1 MSEVRRMVQQGL
13 DRWFLRQDVIDQL
26 LQSGDDDL
34 EGISAYADR
43 ILMIAQ
49 TEEAEHQTLED
60 PFDRSVALVLSLVN
74 SEGLDAWNIDLTS
87 FLRQFTKRVKSQAKN
102 LDLPACG
109 RLIRM
114 AWEVLHYQAAHLFD
128 RIQYQDMEDEWDMD
142 FEFGWEAEYDD
153 HEFHFTNT
161 VLQGGADDV
170 LETLF
175 DERVRRDE
183 GRPVT
188 LGELLSAL
196 KDAADDAD
204 ALKLREK
211 NRAAHAIEVEEM
223 ISNVGGRMHN
233 EDLDGDIE
241 RCWNALRQTTQD
253 IGSSNVPLK
262 SVIKTMIP
270 ILESTFGA
278 VPEGYGDDARVS
290 SFIAGLFLTHKGI
303 ASITQGNQLDDVIMI
318 EDLWP
323 QLSTFEDVLAATLE
337 ADQQAQEARES
348 SKTGSTLHA
357 ERLQQRAEKARL
369 SEEKAKAKL
378 EKEQEESKPD
388 FEEHEWLVE

>member
-1 MSEVRRMVQQGL
+1 
-13 DRWFLRQDVIDQL
+13 
-26 LQSGDDDL
+26 
-34 EGISAYADR
+34 
-43 ILMIAQ
+43 MIAQ

-114 AWEVLHYQAAHLFD
+114 AWEVLNYQAAHLFD

-211 NRAAHAIEVEEM
+211 NRVAHAIEVEEM

-253 IGSSNVPLK
+253 MGSSNVPLK

-270 ILESTFGA
+270 LLEATFGE

-290 SFIAGLFLTHKGI
+290 SFIAGLFLTHKGL
-303 ASITQGNQLDDVIMI
+303 ASITQGNQIDDVIMI

-323 QLSTFEDVLAATLE
+323 QLATFENVLAATIE

-348 SKTGSTLHA
+348 LKTGSTLHA
-357 ERLQQRAEKARL
+357 ERLQERAEKARL
-369 SEEKAKAKL
+369 AEEKAKARL

>member
-1 MSEVRRMVQQGL
+1 MIQQGL
-13 DRWFLRQDVIDQL
+13 DQWFLRQDVIDQL
-26 LQSGDDDL
+26 LQTGDDDL
-34 EGISAYADR
+34 EGINAYADR

-87 FLRQFTKRVKSQAKN
+87 FLRQFMKRVKSQAHS

-114 AWEVLHYQAAHLFD
+114 AWEVLNHQAAHLFD
-128 RIQYQDMEDEWDMD
+128 RIQYQDNEDEWDTGFD
-142 FEFGWEAEYDD
+142 FGWETEYDD

-161 VLQGGADDV
+161 VLQGNADDV
-170 LETLF
+170 LENLF

-204 ALKLREK
+204 AQKLREK
-211 NRAAHAIEVEEM
+211 NRIAHAIELEEM

-241 RCWNALRQTTQD
+241 RCWTALRQTTVEM
-253 IGSSNVPLK
+253 GSSNVPLK
-262 SVIKTMIP
+262 SVIKTLVP
-270 ILESTFGA
+270 ILESAFGSI
-278 VPEGYGDDARVS
+278 PEGYDEDARVS
-290 SFIAGLFLTHKGI
+290 SFIAGLFLTHKGM
-303 ASITQGNQLDDVIMI
+303 ASITQGNQLNDVIMI

-323 QLSTFEDVLAATLE
+323 QLTNFADVVDATLE
-337 ADQQAQEARES
+337 ADQEAQVARDEA
-348 SKTGSTLHA
+348 KTGSVLHA
-357 ERLQQRAEKARL
+357 ERLQERAEKARL
-369 SEEKAKAKL
+369 AEEKARQKI
-378 EKEQEESKPD
+378 EEEQQTVNSD
-388 FEEHEWLVE
+388 FDEHEWLVE

>member
-1 MSEVRRMVQQGL
+1 M
-13 DRWFLRQDVIDQL
+13 
-26 LQSGDDDL
+26 
-34 EGISAYADR
+34 
-43 ILMIAQ
+43 
-49 TEEAEHQTLED
+49 
-60 PFDRSVALVLSLVN
+60 
-74 SEGLDAWNIDLTS
+74 
-87 FLRQFTKRVKSQAKN
+87 
-102 LDLPACG
+102 
-109 RLIRM
+109 
-114 AWEVLHYQAAHLFD
+114 
-128 RIQYQDMEDEWDMD
+128 
-142 FEFGWEAEYDD
+142 
-153 HEFHFTNT
+153 
-161 VLQGGADDV
+161 

-211 NRAAHAIEVEEM
+211 NRVAHAIEVEEM

-253 IGSSNVPLK
+253 MGSSNVPLK
-262 SVIKTMIP
+262 SVIQTMIP
-270 ILESTFGA
+270 LLEATFGE

-290 SFIAGLFLTHKGI
+290 SFIAGLFLTHKGL
-303 ASITQGNQLDDVIMI
+303 ASITQGNQIDDVIMI

-323 QLSTFEDVLAATLE
+323 QLATFEAVLAATLE

-357 ERLQQRAEKARL
+357 ERLQERAEKARL
-369 SEEKAKAKL
+369 AEEKAKAKL
-378 EKEQEESKPD
+378 EKAQEESKPD

>member
-1 MSEVRRMVQQGL
+1 MNEVKQMMQKGL
-13 DRWFLRQDVIDQL
+13 DQWFLRQDVIDQL

-49 TEEAEHQTLED
+49 AEEAEHQTLDD
-60 PFDRSVALVLSLVN
+60 PFDRSVALVLSLVS

-87 FLRQFTKRVKSQAKN
+87 FLRQFTKRVKSQAN
-102 LDLPACG
+102 SLDLPACG

-114 AWEVLHYQAAHLFD
+114 AWEVLHHQAAHLFD
-128 RIQYQDMEDEWDMD
+128 RIQYQDSEDDWDTSFD
-142 FEFGWEAEYDD
+142 FGWEAEYDD

-170 LETLF
+170 LENLF
-175 DERVRRDE
+175 DERVRREE

-204 ALKLREK
+204 AMKLREK

-241 RCWNALRQTTQD
+241 RCWNALRQTTESK
-253 IGSSNVPLK
+253 GANNVPLK
-262 SVIKTMIP
+262 SVIDALIP
-270 ILESTFGA
+270 ILESTFGTI
-278 VPEGYGDDARVS
+278 PEGYGDDARVS

-303 ASITQGNQLDDVIMI
+303 ASITQGNEMHDAIMI

-323 QLSTFEDVLAATLE
+323 DLSSFEDVLLATLE
-337 ADQQAQEARES
+337 ADQEAQVARED
-348 SKTGSTLHA
+348 SKTGSMLHA
-357 ERLQQRAEKARL
+357 ERLHQRAEKARL
-369 SEEKAKAKL
+369 AEEKARKKI
-378 EKEQEESKPD
+378 EEEQEQNAPE
-388 FEEHEWLVE
+388 FEAHEWLVE

>member
-1 MSEVRRMVQQGL
+1 MSEVRTMVQQGL
-13 DRWFLRQDVIDQL
+13 DQWFLRQDVIDQL

-211 NRAAHAIEVEEM
+211 NRVAHAIEVEEM

-253 IGSSNVPLK
+253 MGSSNVPLK

-270 ILESTFGA
+270 ILESTFGE
-278 VPEGYGDDARVS
+278 VSEGYDDDARVS

-323 QLSTFEDVLAATLE
+323 QLSTFQDVLAATLE
-337 ADQQAQEARES
+337 ADQQAQEARET

-369 SEEKAKAKL
+369 AEEKAKAKL
-378 EKEQEESKPD
+378 EKEQEENKPGL
-388 FEEHEWLVE
+388 EQHEWLVE

>member
-1 MSEVRRMVQQGL
+1 MSEVKKMVQQGL
-13 DRWFLRQDVIDQL
+13 DQWFLRQDVIDQL

-211 NRAAHAIEVEEM
+211 NRVAHAIEVEEM

-241 RCWNALRQTTQD
+241 RCWNALRQTTQNM
-253 IGSSNVPLK
+253 GSSNVPLK

-270 ILESTFGA
+270 ILEATFGE

-290 SFIAGLFLTHKGI
+290 SFIAGLFLTHKGL
-303 ASITQGNQLDDVIMI
+303 ASITQGNQIDDVIMI

-323 QLSTFEDVLAATLE
+323 QLATFEDVLAATIE

-348 SKTGSTLHA
+348 LKTGSTLHA
-357 ERLQQRAEKARL
+357 ERLQERAEKARL
-369 SEEKAKAKL
+369 AEEKAKAKL

>member
-1 MSEVRRMVQQGL
+1 MNEVKSMMQQGL
-13 DRWFLRQDVIDQL
+13 DQWFLRQDVIDQL

-34 EGISAYADR
+34 EGINAYADR

-49 TEEAEHQTLED
+49 TEEAEHQTLDD
-60 PFDRSVALVLSLVN
+60 PFDRSVALVLSLVS

-87 FLRQFTKRVKSQAKN
+87 FLRQFTKRVKSQANN

-128 RIQYQDMEDEWDMD
+128 RIQYQDSEDDWDANFD
-142 FEFGWEAEYDD
+142 FGWEAEYDD

-161 VLQGGADDV
+161 ILQGDADDV
-170 LETLF
+170 LENLF
-175 DERVRRDE
+175 DERVRREE

-241 RCWNALRQTTQD
+241 RCWNALRHTTHAA
-253 IGSSNVPLK
+253 GENNVPLK
-262 SVIKTMIP
+262 SVIEALIP
-270 ILESTFGA
+270 ILESAFGSI
-278 VPEGYGDDARVS
+278 PEGYGEDARVS
-290 SFIAGLFLTHKGI
+290 SFIAGLFLTHKGM
-303 ASITQGNQLDDVIMI
+303 ASITQGNDLGDVIMI

-323 QLSTFEDVLAATLE
+323 NLSSFEDVLSATLE
-337 ADQQAQEARES
+337 ADEEAQVAREE
-348 SKTGSTLHA
+348 SKTGSILHA
-357 ERLQQRAEKARL
+357 ERLHKRAEKARL
-369 SEEKAKAKL
+369 AEEKAKQKL
-378 EKEQEESKPD
+378 EKEQEQTTPE
-388 FEEHEWLVE
+388 FEAHEWLVE

>member
-1 MSEVRRMVQQGL
+1 MVQQGL
-13 DRWFLRQDVIDQL
+13 DQWFLRQDVIDQL

-114 AWEVLHYQAAHLFD
+114 AWEVLNYQAAHLFD
-128 RIQYQDMEDEWDMD
+128 RIQYQDLEDEWDMD

-211 NRAAHAIEVEEM
+211 NRVAHAIEVEEM

-253 IGSSNVPLK
+253 MGSSNVPLK

-270 ILESTFGA
+270 LLEATFGE

-290 SFIAGLFLTHKGI
+290 SFIAGLFLTHKGL
-303 ASITQGNQLDDVIMI
+303 ASITQGNQIDDVIMI

-323 QLSTFEDVLAATLE
+323 QLATFDDVLAATLE

-357 ERLQQRAEKARL
+357 ERLQERAEKARL
-369 SEEKAKAKL
+369 AEEKAKAKL
-378 EKEQEESKPD
+378 EQEQEGSKPD
-388 FEEHEWLVE
+388 VGEHEWMVE

>member
-1 MSEVRRMVQQGL
+1 MSEVKKMVQQGL
-13 DRWFLRQDVIDQL
+13 DQWFLRQDVIDQL

-114 AWEVLHYQAAHLFD
+114 AWEVLHNQAAHLFD

-211 NRAAHAIEVEEM
+211 NRVAHAIEVEEM

-241 RCWNALRQTTQD
+241 RCWNALRQTTQNM
-253 IGSSNVPLK
+253 GSSNVPLK

-270 ILESTFGA
+270 LLEATFGE

-290 SFIAGLFLTHKGI
+290 SFIAGLFLTHKGL
-303 ASITQGNQLDDVIMI
+303 ASITQGNQIDDVIMI

-323 QLSTFEDVLAATLE
+323 QLATFEDVLAATLE

-348 SKTGSTLHA
+348 LKTGSTLHA
-357 ERLQQRAEKARL
+357 ERLQERAEKARL
-369 SEEKAKAKL
+369 AEEKAKAKL
-378 EKEQEESKPD
+378 EKEQEETKPD

>member
-1 MSEVRRMVQQGL
+1 MIQQGL
-13 DRWFLRQDVIDQL
+13 DQWFLRQDVIDQL
-26 LQSGDDDL
+26 LQSGEDDL
-34 EGISAYADR
+34 EGINAYADR

-60 PFDRSVALVLSLVN
+60 PFDRSVALVLSLVS

-87 FLRQFTKRVKSQAKN
+87 FLRQFMKRVKSQAN
-102 LDLPACG
+102 RLDLPACG

-114 AWEVLHYQAAHLFD
+114 AWEVLNYQAAHLFD
-128 RIQYQDMEDEWDMD
+128 RIQYQEGEDDWDAGFD
-142 FEFGWEAEYDD
+142 FGWETEYDD

-161 VLQGGADDV
+161 VLQGDADDV
-170 LETLF
+170 LENLF
-175 DERVRRDE
+175 DERVRREE

-211 NRAAHAIEVEEM
+211 NRIAHAIEVEEM

-241 RCWNALRQTTQD
+241 RCWTALRQTTEEMD
-253 IGSSNVPLK
+253 SSNVPLK
-262 SVIKTMIP
+262 SVITTLVP
-270 ILESTFGA
+270 ILETAFGT
-278 VPEGYGDDARVS
+278 VPEGYDEDARVS
-290 SFIAGLFLTHKGI
+290 SFIAGLFLTHKGM
-303 ASITQGNQLDDVIMI
+303 ASITQGNQLNDVIMI

-323 QLSTFEDVLAATLE
+323 QLSTFEEVLAATLE
-337 ADQQAQEARES
+337 ADEEAEVARQE
-348 SKTGSTLHA
+348 SKTGSMLHA
-357 ERLQQRAEKARL
+357 ERLQERAEKARL
-369 SEEKAKAKL
+369 AEEKAKQKL
-378 EKEQEESKPD
+378 EEEQHAQAVEFPD
-388 FEEHEWLVE
+388 HEWLVE

>member
-1 MSEVRRMVQQGL
+1 MVQQGL
-13 DRWFLRQDVIDQL
+13 DQWFLRQDVIDQL

-253 IGSSNVPLK
+253 IGSNNVPLK

-323 QLSTFEDVLAATLE
+323 QLSSFEDVLAATLE

-369 SEEKAKAKL
+369 AEEKAKAKL

>member
-1 MSEVRRMVQQGL
+1 MSEVKKVVQQGL
-13 DRWFLRQDVIDQL
+13 DQWFLRQDVIDQL

-153 HEFHFTNT
+153 QEFHFTNT

-211 NRAAHAIEVEEM
+211 NRVAHAIEVEEM

-241 RCWNALRQTTQD
+241 RCWNALRQTAQD
-253 IGSSNVPLK
+253 LGSSNVPLK

-270 ILESTFGA
+270 LLEATFGE

-290 SFIAGLFLTHKGI
+290 SFIAGLFLTHKGL
-303 ASITQGNQLDDVIMI
+303 ASITQGNQIDDVIMI

-323 QLSTFEDVLAATLE
+323 QLATFDDVLAATLE

-357 ERLQQRAEKARL
+357 ERLQERAEKARL
-369 SEEKAKAKL
+369 AEEKAKAKL
-378 EKEQEESKPD
+378 EQEQEESQPD
-388 FEEHEWLVE
+388 VGEHEWLVE

>member
-1 MSEVRRMVQQGL
+1 MSEVKKMVQQGL
-13 DRWFLRQDVIDQL
+13 DQWFLRQDVIDQL

-114 AWEVLHYQAAHLFD
+114 AWEVLNYQAAHLFD

-211 NRAAHAIEVEEM
+211 NRVAHAIEVEEM

-253 IGSSNVPLK
+253 MGSSNVPLK

-270 ILESTFGA
+270 LLEATFGE

-290 SFIAGLFLTHKGI
+290 SFIAGLFLTHKGL
-303 ASITQGNQLDDVIMI
+303 ASITQGNQIDDVIMI

-323 QLSTFEDVLAATLE
+323 QLATFEAVLAATLE

-357 ERLQQRAEKARL
+357 ERLQERAEKARL
-369 SEEKAKAKL
+369 AEEKAKAKL
-378 EKEQEESKPD
+378 EKEQEENKPD

>member
-1 MSEVRRMVQQGL
+1 MSEVKKVVQQGL
-13 DRWFLRQDVIDQL
+13 DQWFLRQDVIDQL

-211 NRAAHAIEVEEM
+211 NRVAHAIEVEEM

-241 RCWNALRQTTQD
+241 RCWNALRQTTQEL
-253 IGSSNVPLK
+253 GSSNVPLK
-262 SVIKTMIP
+262 SVIETMIP
-270 ILESTFGA
+270 LLEATFGE

-290 SFIAGLFLTHKGI
+290 SFIAGLFLTHKGL
-303 ASITQGNQLDDVIMI
+303 ASITQGNQIDDVIMI

-323 QLSTFEDVLAATLE
+323 QLATFEDVLVATLE

-357 ERLQQRAEKARL
+357 ERLQERAEKARL
-369 SEEKAKAKL
+369 AEEKAKAKL
-378 EKEQEESKPD
+378 EQEQEESQPD
-388 FEEHEWLVE
+388 VGEHEWLVE

>member
-1 MSEVRRMVQQGL
+1 MIQQGL
-13 DRWFLRQDVIDQL
+13 DKWFLRQDVIDQL
-26 LQSGDDDL
+26 LQGGDDDL
-34 EGISAYADR
+34 EGINAYADR

-74 SEGLDAWNIDLTS
+74 SEGQDAWDINLTS
-87 FLRQFTKRVKSQAKN
+87 FLRQFTKRVKSHAN
-102 LDLPACG
+102 TLDLPACG

-114 AWEVLHYQAAHLFD
+114 AWEVLNHQASHLFE
-128 RIQYQDMEDEWDMD
+128 RIQYQDTGEDWDTGFD
-142 FEFGWEAEYDD
+142 FGWETDYDD
-153 HEFHFTNT
+153 LEFHFTNT
-161 VLQGGADDV
+161 VLEGGADDV
-170 LETLF
+170 LENLF
-175 DERVRRDE
+175 DERVRREE

-204 ALKLREK
+204 ALKLRER
-211 NRAAHAIEVEEM
+211 NRAAHAVEVEAM

-233 EDLDGDIE
+233 EDLEGDIE
-241 RCWNALRQTTQD
+241 RCWDALRQTTLTMDSTQ
-253 IGSSNVPLK
+253 VPLK
-262 SVIKTMIP
+262 NVISALIP
-270 ILESTFGA
+270 ILESTFGT

-303 ASITQGNQLDDVIMI
+303 ASITQGNELSDIIMI

-323 QLSTFEDVLAATLE
+323 QLSTFEEVLAATFEADLE
-337 ADQQAQEARES
+337 AEEARKDS
-348 SKTGSTLHA
+348 RTGSVIHA

-369 SEEKAKAKL
+369 AEEKAL
-378 EKEQEESKPD
+378 QTRREEQQMEASAMH
-388 FEEHEWLVE
+388 EHEWLVE

>member
-1 MSEVRRMVQQGL
+1 MSEVRIMVQQGL
-13 DRWFLRQDVIDQL
+13 DQWFLRQDVIDQL

-262 SVIKTMIP
+262 SVIETMIP
-270 ILESTFGA
+270 LLELTFGE

-323 QLSTFEDVLAATLE
+323 QLSTFQDVLAATLE
-337 ADQQAQEARES
+337 ADQQAQEARET

-369 SEEKAKAKL
+369 AEEKAKAKL
-378 EKEQEESKPD
+378 EKEQEENKPD
-388 FEEHEWLVE
+388 LEQHEWLVE

>member
-1 MSEVRRMVQQGL
+1 MSEVKKLVQQGL
-13 DRWFLRQDVIDQL
+13 DQWFLLQDVIDQL

-153 HEFHFTNT
+153 QEFHFTNT

-211 NRAAHAIEVEEM
+211 NRVAHAIEVEEM

-241 RCWNALRQTTQD
+241 RCWNALRQTTQEL
-253 IGSSNVPLK
+253 GSSNVPLK

-270 ILESTFGA
+270 LLEATFGE

-290 SFIAGLFLTHKGI
+290 SFIAGLFLTHKGL
-303 ASITQGNQLDDVIMI
+303 ASITQGNQIDDVIMI

-323 QLSTFEDVLAATLE
+323 QLATFEDVLVATLE

-357 ERLQQRAEKARL
+357 ERLQERAEKARL
-369 SEEKAKAKL
+369 AEEKAKAKL
-378 EKEQEESKPD
+378 EQEQEESQPD
-388 FEEHEWLVE
+388 VGEHEWLVE

>member
-1 MSEVRRMVQQGL
+1 MMQQGL
-13 DRWFLRQDVIDQL
+13 DQWFLRQDVIDQL

-211 NRAAHAIEVEEM
+211 NRVAHAIEVEEM

-270 ILESTFGA
+270 ILESTFGE
-278 VPEGYGDDARVS
+278 VPEGYDDDARVS

-323 QLSTFEDVLAATLE
+323 QLSTFEDVLSATLE
-337 ADQQAQEARES
+337 ADEQAQEAREA

-369 SEEKAKAKL
+369 AEEKAKAKL

>member
-1 MSEVRRMVQQGL
+1 MSRQGL
-13 DRWFLRQDVIDQL
+13 DQWFLRQDVIDQL

-34 EGISAYADR
+34 EGINAYADR
-43 ILMIAQ
+43 IMMIAQ
-49 TEEAEHQTLED
+49 TEEAEHQTLDD
-60 PFDRSVALVLSLVN
+60 PFDRSVALVMSLVG

-87 FLRQFTKRVKSQAKN
+87 FLKQFTKRVKSQASN

-114 AWEVLHYQAAHLFD
+114 AWEVLHHQAALLFD
-128 RIQYQDMEDEWDMD
+128 RVQYQDQGDEWDAGFD
-142 FEFGWEAEYDD
+142 FGWEAEYDD

-161 VLQGGADDV
+161 VLQGDADDV
-170 LETLF
+170 LAGLF

-204 ALKLREK
+204 AIKQREE
-211 NRAAHAIEVEEM
+211 NRVAHAVELEDM
-223 ISNVGGRMHN
+223 LSNVGGRMHN

-241 RCWNALRQTTQD
+241 RCWTALRQTTQSMD
-253 IGSSNVPLK
+253 SHNVPLTE
-262 SVIKTMIP
+262 VMTALRP
-270 ILESTFGA
+270 ILELTFG
-278 VPEGYGDDARVS
+278 VIPEGYEKDAKVS

-303 ASITQGNQLDDVIMI
+303 ASITQGNGITDLIMI

-323 QLSTFEDVLAATLE
+323 QLATFAEVIEASQEEDEVSLTN
-337 ADQQAQEARES
+337 RED
-348 SKTGSTLHA
+348 SKTGSMLHA
-357 ERLQQRAEKARL
+357 ERLQLRAEKAREAEEKLRLKKEKELL
-369 SEEKAKAKL
+369 SEENKINENL
-378 EKEQEESKPD
+378 D
-388 FEEHEWLVE
+388 WLVE

>member
-1 MSEVRRMVQQGL
+1 MVQQGL
-13 DRWFLRQDVIDQL
+13 DQWFLRQDVIDQL

-34 EGISAYADR
+34 EGINAYADR

-49 TEEAEHQTLED
+49 AEEAEHQTLED

-87 FLRQFTKRVKSQAKN
+87 FLRQFMKRVKSQAST

-114 AWEVLHYQAAHLFD
+114 AWEVLNYQAAHLFD
-128 RIQYQDMEDEWDMD
+128 RLQNQDVEDDWDTSFD
-142 FEFGWEAEYDD
+142 FGWEAEYDD

-161 VLQGGADDV
+161 ILQGNADDV
-170 LETLF
+170 LENLF

-211 NRAAHAIEVEEM
+211 NRIAHAIEVEEM
-223 ISNVGGRMHN
+223 VSNVGGRMHN

-241 RCWNALRQTTQD
+241 RCWAALRETTQKM
-253 IGSSNVPLK
+253 GSSNVPLK
-262 SVIKTMIP
+262 SVIETLVP
-270 ILESTFGA
+270 ILEEAFGA
-278 VPEGYGDDARVS
+278 VPEGYGEDARVS
-290 SFIAGLFLTHKGI
+290 SFIAGLFLTHKGM
-303 ASITQGNQLDDVIMI
+303 ASITQGNELDDIIMI

-323 QLSTFEDVLAATLE
+323 QLTSFEEVIDATVE
-337 ADQQAQEARES
+337 ADQEAQAVREA
-348 SKTGSTLHA
+348 SKTGSVLHA
-357 ERLQQRAEKARL
+357 ERLQERAEKARMA
-369 SEEKAKAKL
+369 EEKAKQKH
-378 EKEQEESKPD
+378 EDEQQESSQQLN
-388 FEEHEWLVE
+388 EHGWLVE

>member
-1 MSEVRRMVQQGL
+1 MSEVKKMVQQGL
-13 DRWFLRQDVIDQL
+13 DQWFLRQDVIDQL

-114 AWEVLHYQAAHLFD
+114 AWEVLNYQAAHLFD
-128 RIQYQDMEDEWDMD
+128 RIQYQDMDDEWDMD

-211 NRAAHAIEVEEM
+211 NRVAHALEVEEM

-253 IGSSNVPLK
+253 MGSSNVPLK
-262 SVIKTMIP
+262 SVIETMIP
-270 ILESTFGA
+270 LLEATFGE

-290 SFIAGLFLTHKGI
+290 SFIAGLFLTHKGL
-303 ASITQGNQLDDVIMI
+303 ASITQGNQIDDVIMI

-323 QLSTFEDVLAATLE
+323 QLSTFEAVLAATLE

-357 ERLQQRAEKARL
+357 ERLQERAEKARL
-369 SEEKAKAKL
+369 AEEKAKAKL
-378 EKEQEESKPD
+378 EKEQEENKPD

>member
-13 DRWFLRQDVIDQL
+13 DQWFLRQDVIDQL

-253 IGSSNVPLK
+253 MGSSNVPLK

-323 QLSTFEDVLAATLE
+323 QLSSFEDVLAATLE

-369 SEEKAKAKL
+369 AEEKAKAKL

>member
-1 MSEVRRMVQQGL
+1 MVQQGL
-13 DRWFLRQDVIDQL
+13 DQWFLRQDVIDQL

-323 QLSTFEDVLAATLE
+323 QLSSFEDVLAATLE

-369 SEEKAKAKL
+369 AEEKAKAKL
-378 EKEQEESKPD
+378 EKEQEENKPD

>member
-1 MSEVRRMVQQGL
+1 MVQQGL
-13 DRWFLRQDVIDQL
+13 DQWFLRQDVIDQL

-369 SEEKAKAKL
+369 AEEKAKAKL

>member
-1 MSEVRRMVQQGL
+1 MIQQGL
-13 DRWFLRQDVIDQL
+13 DQWFLRQDVIDQL

-34 EGISAYADR
+34 EGINAYADR

-60 PFDRSVALVLSLVN
+60 PFDRSVALVLSLVS

-87 FLRQFTKRVKSQAKN
+87 FLRQFMKRVKSQASD

-114 AWEVLHYQAAHLFD
+114 AWEVLNYQAAHLFD
-128 RIQYQDMEDEWDMD
+128 RIQYHDDGDDWDASFD
-142 FEFGWEAEYDD
+142 FGWEAEYDD

-175 DERVRRDE
+175 DERVRREE

-211 NRAAHAIEVEEM
+211 NRIAHAIEVEEM

-241 RCWNALRQTTQD
+241 RCWNALRQTTKAMQ
-253 IGSSNVPLK
+253 SNNVPLK
-262 SVIKTMIP
+262 SVISTLVP
-270 ILESTFGA
+270 ILESTFGSI
-278 VPEGYGDDARVS
+278 PEGYDDDARVS
-290 SFIAGLFLTHKGI
+290 SFIAGLFLTHKGL
-303 ASITQGNQLDDVIMI
+303 ASITQGNNLDDVIMI

-323 QLSTFEDVLAATLE
+323 QLASFEDVLAATLE
-337 ADQQAQEARES
+337 ADQEAQVAREE
-348 SKTGSTLHA
+348 SKTGSVLHA
-357 ERLQQRAEKARL
+357 ERLQERAEKARL
-369 SEEKAKAKL
+369 AEEKAKQKL
-378 EKEQEESKPD
+378 EQEQEKTPPD
-388 FEEHEWLVE
+388 FDEHEWLVE

>member
-1 MSEVRRMVQQGL
+1 MVQQGL
-13 DRWFLRQDVIDQL
+13 DQWFLRQDVIDQL

-211 NRAAHAIEVEEM
+211 NRVAHAIEVEEM

-270 ILESTFGA
+270 ILEATFGE

-290 SFIAGLFLTHKGI
+290 SFIAGLFLTHKGL
-303 ASITQGNQLDDVIMI
+303 ASITQGNQIDDVIMI

-323 QLSTFEDVLAATLE
+323 QLATFEDVLAATIE
-337 ADQQAQEARES
+337 ADLQAQEARES
-348 SKTGSTLHA
+348 LKTGSTLHA
-357 ERLQQRAEKARL
+357 ERLQERAEKARL
-369 SEEKAKAKL
+369 AEEKAKAKL

>member
-1 MSEVRRMVQQGL
+1 MVQQGL
-13 DRWFLRQDVIDQL
+13 DQWFLRQDVIDQL

-128 RIQYQDMEDEWDMD
+128 RIQYQDMEDEWGMD

-323 QLSTFEDVLAATLE
+323 QLSSFEEVLAATLE

-369 SEEKAKAKL
+369 AEEKAKAKL

>member
-1 MSEVRRMVQQGL
+1 MIQQGL
-13 DRWFLRQDVIDQL
+13 DQWFLRQDVIDQL

-34 EGISAYADR
+34 EGINAYADR

-87 FLRQFTKRVKSQAKN
+87 FLRQFMKRVKSQAQS

-114 AWEVLHYQAAHLFD
+114 AWEVLNHQAAHLFD
-128 RIQYQDMEDEWDMD
+128 RIQHQDNEDDWDTGFD
-142 FEFGWEAEYDD
+142 FGWETEYDD

-161 VLQGGADDV
+161 VLQGNADDV
-170 LETLF
+170 LENLF

-204 ALKLREK
+204 AQKLREK
-211 NRAAHAIEVEEM
+211 NRIAHAIELEEM

-241 RCWNALRQTTQD
+241 RCWTALRQTTVD
-253 IGSSNVPLK
+253 MGSSNVPLK
-262 SVIKTMIP
+262 SVIKTLVP
-270 ILESTFGA
+270 ILESAFGSI
-278 VPEGYGDDARVS
+278 PEGYDEDARVS
-290 SFIAGLFLTHKGI
+290 SFIAGLFLTHKGM
-303 ASITQGNQLDDVIMI
+303 ASITQGNQLNDVIMI

-323 QLSTFEDVLAATLE
+323 QLANFADVVEATLE
-337 ADQQAQEARES
+337 ADQEAQVARDDA
-348 SKTGSTLHA
+348 KTGSVLHA
-357 ERLQQRAEKARL
+357 ERLQERAEKARL
-369 SEEKAKAKL
+369 AEEKARQKV
-378 EKEQEESKPD
+378 EEEQQTVTSD
-388 FEEHEWLVE
+388 FDEHEWLVE

>member
-1 MSEVRRMVQQGL
+1 MSEVKKVVQQGL
-13 DRWFLRQDVIDQL
+13 DQWFLRQDVIDQL

-153 HEFHFTNT
+153 QEFHFTNT

-196 KDAADDAD
+196 KDVMDDAD

-211 NRAAHAIEVEEM
+211 NRVAHAIEVEEM

-241 RCWNALRQTTQD
+241 RCWNALRQTTQEL
-253 IGSSNVPLK
+253 GSSNVPLK

-270 ILESTFGA
+270 LLEATFGE

-290 SFIAGLFLTHKGI
+290 SFIAGLFLTHKGL
-303 ASITQGNQLDDVIMI
+303 ASITQGNQIDDVIMI

-323 QLSTFEDVLAATLE
+323 QLATFEDVLVATLE

-357 ERLQQRAEKARL
+357 ERLQERAEKARL
-369 SEEKAKAKL
+369 A
-378 EKEQEESKPD
+378 EESKGKTRTGTRRKPT
-388 FEEHEWLVE
+388 

>member
-1 MSEVRRMVQQGL
+1 MSEVKKMVQQGL
-13 DRWFLRQDVIDQL
+13 DQWFLRQDVIDQL

-211 NRAAHAIEVEEM
+211 NRVAHAIEVEEM

-270 ILESTFGA
+270 ILEATFGE

-290 SFIAGLFLTHKGI
+290 SFIAGLFLTHKGL
-303 ASITQGNQLDDVIMI
+303 ASITQGNQIDDVIMI

-323 QLSTFEDVLAATLE
+323 QLATFEDVLAATIE

-348 SKTGSTLHA
+348 LKTGSTLHA
-357 ERLQQRAEKARL
+357 ERLQERAEKARL
-369 SEEKAKAKL
+369 AEEKAKAKL

>member
-1 MSEVRRMVQQGL
+1 MSEVKKMVQQGL
-13 DRWFLRQDVIDQL
+13 DQWFLRQDVIDQL

-114 AWEVLHYQAAHLFD
+114 AWEVLNYQAAHLFD
-128 RIQYQDMEDEWDMD
+128 RIQYQDMEDEWNMD

-211 NRAAHAIEVEEM
+211 NRVAHAIEVEEM

-253 IGSSNVPLK
+253 MGSSNVPLK

-270 ILESTFGA
+270 LLEATFGE

-290 SFIAGLFLTHKGI
+290 SFIAGLFLTHKGL
-303 ASITQGNQLDDVIMI
+303 ASITQGNQIDDVIMI

-323 QLSTFEDVLAATLE
+323 QLATFEDVLAATIE

-348 SKTGSTLHA
+348 LKTGSTLHA
-357 ERLQQRAEKARL
+357 ERLQERAEKARIA
-369 SEEKAKAKL
+369 EEKAKAKL

>member
-1 MSEVRRMVQQGL
+1 MVQQGL
-13 DRWFLRQDVIDQL
+13 DQWFLRQDVIDQL

-114 AWEVLHYQAAHLFD
+114 AWEVLNYQAAHLFD

-211 NRAAHAIEVEEM
+211 NRVAHAIEVEEM

-253 IGSSNVPLK
+253 MGSSNVPLK

-270 ILESTFGA
+270 ILEATFGE

-290 SFIAGLFLTHKGI
+290 SFIAGLFLTHKGL
-303 ASITQGNQLDDVIMI
+303 ASITQGNQIDDVIMI

-323 QLSTFEDVLAATLE
+323 QLATFEDVLAATLE

-348 SKTGSTLHA
+348 LKTGSTLHA
-357 ERLQQRAEKARL
+357 ERLQERAEKARL
-369 SEEKAKAKL
+369 AEEKAKAKL

>member
-1 MSEVRRMVQQGL
+1 MVQQGL
-13 DRWFLRQDVIDQL
+13 DQWFLRQDVIDQL

-211 NRAAHAIEVEEM
+211 NRVAHAIEVEEM

-241 RCWNALRQTTQD
+241 RCWNALRQTTQNM
-253 IGSSNVPLK
+253 GSSNVPLK

-270 ILESTFGA
+270 ILEATFGE

-290 SFIAGLFLTHKGI
+290 SFIAGLFLTHKGL
-303 ASITQGNQLDDVIMI
+303 ASITQGNQIDDVIMI

-323 QLSTFEDVLAATLE
+323 QLATFEDVLAATIE

-348 SKTGSTLHA
+348 LKTGSTLHA
-357 ERLQQRAEKARL
+357 ERLQERAEKARL
-369 SEEKAKAKL
+369 AEEKAKAKL

>member
-1 MSEVRRMVQQGL
+1 MVQQGL
-13 DRWFLRQDVIDQL
+13 DQWFLRQDVIDQL

-87 FLRQFTKRVKSQAKN
+87 FLRQFTKRVKLQAKN

-128 RIQYQDMEDEWDMD
+128 RIQYQDMEDEWGMD

-323 QLSTFEDVLAATLE
+323 QLSSFEEVLAATLE

-369 SEEKAKAKL
+369 AEEKAKAKL
-378 EKEQEESKPD
+378 EKEQEENKPD